1 MKILRLLTLAGAF
14 ALAGTAPAQAD
25 VFAFVDMPMTGTQQS
40 PAVASSGFGSF
51 SGLYD
56 NTTKVLVFNVT
67 WQLQPNAT
75 VTGAHFHGPAGLGQN
90 ADIAIPVNGLAAA
103 NSGRFGGS
111 ATLTTAQESDLL
123 AGRWYFNIHSSAAAS
138 GELRGQLI
146 ENAATAASAR
156 FSTATGTLTLPA
168 VLVPELGVYGAQL
181 QLTPGS
187 DPLQFTLTG
196 ATALR

>member
-1 MKILRLLTLAGAF
+1 MKILRLLTLAGAL
-14 ALAGTAPAQAD
+14 ALAGATPAQAD
-25 VFAFVDMPMTGTQQS
+25 VFAFIDMPMTGSQQS
-40 PAVASSGFGSF
+40 PAVATSGFGSF

-56 NTTKVLVFNVT
+56 NATKVLVFNVT

-90 ADIAIPVNGLAAA
+90 ADIVIPVNGLSA
-103 NSGRFGGS
+103 NAGRFGGS
-111 ATLTTAQESDLL
+111 VTLTAAQESDLL
-123 AGRWYFNIHSSAAAS
+123 AGRWYFNIHSSAAAG

-146 ENAATAASAR
+146 ENAATATSAR

-187 DPLQFTLTG
+187 DPFQFTLTG
-196 ATALR
+196 ATPLR